1 MMKTKHNPLV
11 SSLGVRKRIY
21 SKRFIINMNLKKE
34 LVSFDLLKFKYIFF
48 YLIIRINNILS
59 KY

>member
-1 MMKTKHNPLV
+1 MKT
-11 SSLGVRKRIY
+11 LGVGKRIY
-21 SKRFIINMNLKKE
+21 SKLFIINKKLKKE

-59 KY
+59 KK